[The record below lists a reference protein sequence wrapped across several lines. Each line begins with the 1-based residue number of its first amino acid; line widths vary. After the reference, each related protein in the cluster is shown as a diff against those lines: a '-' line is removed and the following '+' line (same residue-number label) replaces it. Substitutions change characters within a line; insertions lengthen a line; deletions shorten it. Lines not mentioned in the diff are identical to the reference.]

1 MVRRLVLL
9 KEKILITN
17 KRIQVQVSILMKK
30 DLILLVQSMASEE
43 LVKMEKEMEILR
55 VFQDLDN
62 MIQQLYFCEDKE
74 MDVRL
79 VKDSRRLNMALIE
92 HLVLAIMTLR

>member
-1 MVRRLVLL
+1 
-9 KEKILITN
+9 
-17 KRIQVQVSILMKK
+17 MKK